1 MAEKESKGEAKDG
14 AAEKPKKGKA
24 KLFIII
30 GVALVLL
37 LGGGGAAAYFM
48 MGKKKKE
55 TAAHAKAAAEDD
67 EEAAADDKHAKAD
80 AAADDEEDDEED
92 PPKKKEVKKAKK
104 TKKKKKNAAH
114 PPVFVEF
121 EMFTANLKDTED
133 DRFIQV
139 KVVAEMK
146 DAPSGEALKAMMPA
160 VRNEVLMLLGS
171 KESREVLTREGKEK
185 LAAEI
190 VSAANQTLEGSP
202 SAKGVE
208 SVNFTHLIVQ

>member
-1 MAEKESKGEAKDG
+1 MAKGNNA
-14 AAEKPKKGKA
+14 
-24 KLFIII
+24 
-30 GVALVLL
+30 
-37 LGGGGAAAYFM
+37 
-48 MGKKKKE
+48 
-55 TAAHAKAAAEDD
+55 
-67 EEAAADDKHAKAD
+67 
-80 AAADDEEDDEED
+80 
-92 PPKKKEVKKAKK
+92 KKKEVKKAKK
-104 TKKKKKNAAH
+104 VKKKKKNAAH

-171 KESREVLTREGKEK
+171 KESKEVLTREGKEK

-190 VSAANQTLEGSP
+190 KTEALRALDADPDHAPIRAVHFS
-202 SAKGVE
+202 
-208 SVNFTHLIVQ
+208 NFIVQ